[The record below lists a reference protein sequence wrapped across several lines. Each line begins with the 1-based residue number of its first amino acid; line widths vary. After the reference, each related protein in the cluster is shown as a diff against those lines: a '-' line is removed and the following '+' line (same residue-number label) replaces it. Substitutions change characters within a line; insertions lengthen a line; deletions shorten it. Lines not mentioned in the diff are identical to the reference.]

1 MSVLTC
7 ENKTV
12 ATLHLD
18 RPGQPRTSG
27 IIREDQCLAVGT
39 DPSNDICLIDD
50 DVATTHCMIAARGGN
65 VTVRDCF
72 SAAGTF
78 VDQVRIRELQ
88 LQTDAIIQI
97 GRTKIT
103 VQLNRLSLFAEP
115 GRRTTPIK
123 YAARARVCSDFECTA
138 TRAGCGFS

>member
-1 MSVLTC
+1 MPALTC

-18 RPGQPRTSG
+18 RPGQPRMSG
-27 IIREDQCLAVGT
+27 IIREDQCLAVGS
-39 DPSNDICLIDD
+39 DPSNDICLVDE
-50 DVATTHCMIAARGGN
+50 DVATTHCMIAARGGH

-88 LQTDAIIQI
+88 LRRNAVIQV
-97 GRTKIT
+97 GRTRIT
-103 VQLNRLSLFAEP
+103 VN
-115 GRRTTPIK
+115 
-123 YAARARVCSDFECTA
+123 
-138 TRAGCGFS
+138 